1 MIFWN
6 LIVQSEAWST
16 LWMKRVKPGTHN
28 RLGGRVR
35 SNPSSWWS
43 GWRRRASTA
52 PGSGWR
58 ISCLSSSWCVCC
70 WRGELRPL
78 EWSSKE
84 RRDASSLQ
92 PHSPAPA
99 AEDSGA
105 EETFWLWRAVKPT
118 VLNCAQWAAT
128 GLQLRPP
135 EPIPALFRPPRL
147 FLYSS
152 VYFYHLLISSASVRS
167 ILFLSFIVPT
177 FFMKCSLGISNFLEE
192 ISSLSYSTV
201 FMYFFALFT

>member
-43 GWRRRASTA
+43 GWRRRASTV

-70 WRGELRPL
+70 WQGELRPL

-118 VLNCAQWAAT
+118 VLNCAQLGCYWTTA
-128 GLQLRPP
+128 PP
-135 EPIPALFRPPRL
+135 SGANPCTVQAPK
-147 FLYSS
+147 
-152 VYFYHLLISSASVRS
+152 
-167 ILFLSFIVPT
+167 T
-177 FFMKCSLGISNFLEE
+177 FFVQFCVFLPPLN
-192 ISSLSYSTV
+192 I
-201 FMYFFALFT
+201 FCFC